1 MVLFGLL
8 TVCLAYYISMQ
19 LRPASYRLLNQTF
32 FEIARSQSLA
42 SINPGF
48 FNKMGLIT
56 IYAEQVD
63 YETGALQ
70 HVMIEDRRD
79 ETQKKIIFATKGAI
93 IPQPRQQ
100 NILIKLNDGTLHA
113 QPGEEYQVT
122 NFASNKMFLSTADIY
137 GDQSL
142 KKDKRGRELSLTDIL
157 SEIERLDT
165 GALLLTEGENVTS
178 IESAEQLT
186 RRAKRLD
193 IELNLRL
200 STPWACLLMALLA
213 IPLGIMPPRTQK
225 TWGASFSLGIG
236 LISFIG
242 YFALLTLGM
251 TIAENGILP
260 AYIAVW
266 LPNIILAVVCWNLLL
281 KTNSEQWQSI
291 TDGLDRFLRRFKRI
305 KKVA

>member
-1 MVLFGLL
+1 ME
-8 TVCLAYYISMQ
+8 

-42 SINPGF
+42 SIHPGF
-48 FNKMGLIT
+48 FNEMGLIT

-63 YETGALQ
+63 YDTGALQ

-79 ETQKKIIFATKGAI
+79 EAQKKIIFATKGKI
-93 IPQPRQQ
+93 IAQPDLQ
-100 NILIKLNDGTLHA
+100 NILIQLKDGTLHE
-113 QPGEEYQVT
+113 QPNQQYQVT
-122 NFASNKMFLSTADIY
+122 NFVGNQMFLSTADIY
-137 GDQSL
+137 GDQAL

-157 SEIERLDT
+157 SEIETLETGNFFRSDSDGLSDIEDDSHITRRRRLDM
-165 GALLLTEGENVTS
+165 
-178 IESAEQLT
+178 
-186 RRAKRLD
+186 
-193 IELNLRL
+193 ELNLRL

-236 LISFIG
+236 LLSFVA
-242 YFALLTLGM
+242 YFGLLTLGM

-260 AYIAVW
+260 AYLAVW
-266 LPNIILAVVCWNLLL
+266 LPNIILAFVCLKLLV

-291 TDGLDRFLRRFKRI
+291 TDGLDRFLRRFKKI
-305 KKVA
+305 KTTA